1 MSESWNHI
9 LNEMLTGSLSTV
21 LNLLKVMIPIMILI
35 ELLVQYNILEK
46 ISKRLEFMGKPM
58 GMSRDAIFP
67 LLVGT
72 IMGVTYGAGTL
83 MELNERKPLSKK
95 DFALIGVFMYLCHG
109 IIETGFL
116 FGINGANVF
125 VVVGVR
131 LLIAFVVT
139 CIAARLPYFRKMEH
153 EKV

>member
-1 MSESWNHI
+1 
-9 LNEMLTGSLSTV
+9 
-21 LNLLKVMIPIMILI
+21 
-35 ELLVQYNILEK
+35 
-46 ISKRLEFMGKPM
+46 MGKPM

-72 IMGVTYGAGTL
+72 VMGVTYGAGTL

-116 FGINGANVF
+116 FGINGAHVF
-125 VVVGVR
+125 VVVVVR
-131 LLIAFVVT
+131 LLIAFFVT